1 MATRTQV
8 IRISDL
14 SGEDLGDGGLTVNFS
29 VGSDNY
35 TIDLSDSEAEEFY
48 DFLKK
53 YTDVATKTAGRVA
66 RRSASSSRPRS
77 NPQTKAIKEWA
88 VANGLDVPQRGRIP
102 RSIIEQ
108 YELTHKDA

>member
-8 IRISDL
+8 VRISDL
-14 SGEDLGDGGLTVNFS
+14 SGEDLGEGGVSVNFS

-35 TIDLSDSEAEEFY
+35 MIDLSDKEAEKFF
-48 DFLKK
+48 DALKK
-53 YTDVATKTAGRVA
+53 YTDVATKTAGRGV
-66 RRSASSSRPRS
+66 RKSGGASSTRG

-88 VANGLDVPQRGRIP
+88 LANGIDVPQRGRIP

-108 YELTHKDA
+108 YETAR